1 MSIFEPVDS
10 EQGGPFLA
18 MGTAVLDRG
27 FTLIELMITIAVLAV
42 LLTIGIPSFSEAMLG
57 SRLSSYANEFV
68 ASANLA
74 RSEAIK
80 RNSRVGLCVSS
91 DGVSCL
97 TSGGWDQGWV
107 VFHDSDNNGV
117 FGSGELVLQRQQ
129 ALAGGFSMTAAGDL
143 RYIQFEATG
152 IGATAATLTICN
164 KTAPSGSKQRVITL
178 TAAGRLSV
186 ATTTGTCS

>member
-1 MSIFEPVDS
+1 MSIFAPVGS
-10 EQGGPFLA
+10 ERRGAARA
-18 MGTAVLDRG
+18 MGISTRGRG

-42 LLTIGIPSFSEAMLG
+42 LLTIGIPSFSEAILG

-80 RNSRVGLCVSS
+80 RNSRVGLCVSV
-91 DGVSCL
+91 DGASCSS
-97 TSGGWDQGWV
+97 SGGWDQGWV
-107 VFHDSDNNGV
+107 VFHDANNNGA
-117 FGSGELVLQRQQ
+117 FDSGELVLQRQQ
-129 ALAGGFSMTAAGDL
+129 ALAEGFSMTAAGGL

-152 IGATAATLTICN
+152 IGATASTLTICN
-164 KTAPSGSKQRVITL
+164 KAVPSGSKQRIITL

-186 ATTTGTCS
+186 ATTSGDCS